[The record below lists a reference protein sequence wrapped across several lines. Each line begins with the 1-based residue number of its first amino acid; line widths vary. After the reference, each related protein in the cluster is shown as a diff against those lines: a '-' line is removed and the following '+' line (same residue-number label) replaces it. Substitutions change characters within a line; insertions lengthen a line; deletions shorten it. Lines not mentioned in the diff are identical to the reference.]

1 MGSCSFYIHN
11 ITQPGSFCNMQ
22 SSLALLNNMKGCKAL
37 FFIGKGDAMD
47 TPITRAEHDEF
58 CKRMETENQRL
69 ADEDKRLGRRVSVLE
84 DTTRQMQALTTN
96 VERLAVSMENMAK
109 TQTEQAGRLDDLEAM
124 DNLSAINANVE
135 KLTTLLENSK
145 ETLERQE
152 KRLEALEAR
161 DGEKWRQVTGYIITA
176 ITGIILGFIATHLG
190 F

>member
-1 MGSCSFYIHN
+1 
-11 ITQPGSFCNMQ
+11 
-22 SSLALLNNMKGCKAL
+22 
-37 FFIGKGDAMD
+37 MD

-69 ADEDKRLGRRVSVLE
+69 ADEDKRLGRRVAVLE

-109 TQTEQAGRLDDLEAM
+109 VQSEQASRLDDLEAM
-124 DNLSAINANVE
+124 DNLAAINANVE
-135 KLTTLLENSK
+135 KLTAILESSR

-161 DGEKWRQVTGYIITA
+161 DGEKWRQITGYIITA
-176 ITGIILGFIATHLG
+176 VTGIILGFIATHLG

>member
-1 MGSCSFYIHN
+1 MGGCSFYIQYNTARLVLQHADL
-11 ITQPGSFCNMQ
+11 
-22 SSLALLNNMKGCKAL
+22 SLALLNNMKGCKAL

-58 CKRMETENQRL
+58 CKRMETENERL
-69 ADEDKRLGRRVSVLE
+69 ADEDRRLGRRVSVLE

>member
-1 MGSCSFYIHN
+1 
-11 ITQPGSFCNMQ
+11 
-22 SSLALLNNMKGCKAL
+22 
-37 FFIGKGDAMD
+37 
-47 TPITRAEHDEF
+47 
-58 CKRMETENQRL
+58 
-69 ADEDKRLGRRVSVLE
+69 
-84 DTTRQMQALTTN
+84 
-96 VERLAVSMENMAK
+96 MENMAK

-176 ITGIILGFIATHLG
+176 VTGIILGFIAKHLG
-190 F
+190 L

>member
-1 MGSCSFYIHN
+1 M
-11 ITQPGSFCNMQ
+11 
-22 SSLALLNNMKGCKAL
+22 
-37 FFIGKGDAMD
+37 
-47 TPITRAEHDEF
+47 
-58 CKRMETENQRL
+58 
-69 ADEDKRLGRRVSVLE
+69 LE

-109 TQTEQAGRLDDLEAM
+109 TQAEQAGRLDDLEAM